1 VQPDSLR
8 LTERETMI
16 DRAVIL
22 TRELTVKAP
31 VKGSEFPGHL
41 LGLSFLKRAVLTA
54 LQGGVRKVVVL
65 HGPESAEK
73 VALLVRDNELKGVA
87 ERLLPMSVDRSSGL
101 PGALGGGTGG
111 ILVFAEETVFDP
123 RLTGVLAAGSTLP
136 ERCTGMAGLALCPE
150 SILPVFAEAVRQGEL
165 LPDLLER
172 FGWAPDRGKERVP
185 LPEGLY
191 SIFILSREDYA
202 EAEKLLLR
210 SVRKETDGF
219 VSRHLNRPVSLFL
232 SRLFTGLGI
241 SPNQISVG
249 NLALGLLGAWLTA
262 LGGDLNIL
270 VGALLFQ
277 VSSILDGSDGE
288 VAKLTFRSSERGSW
302 IDTLCDELT
311 CLAYFAALPVGLYRT
326 HHDAIYL
333 YLGVTT
339 LLFGALLY
347 FLMISYVRKSGK
359 GGSMLQLLEEFERAS
374 YEPGP
379 FGRISRVVSTLSFVV
394 RRDFFSFAIF
404 LLCLL
409 GRAPVIVWT
418 IGLMTP
424 AAAIYMAW
432 LSIRRRE
439 PGAAGREDT

>member
-1 VQPDSLR
+1 MGAR
-8 LTERETMI
+8 I
-16 DRAVIL
+16 
-22 TRELTVKAP
+22 K
-31 VKGSEFPGHL
+31 
-41 LGLSFLKRAVLTA
+41 
-54 LQGGVRKVVVL
+54 
-65 HGPESAEK
+65 
-73 VALLVRDNELKGVA
+73 
-87 ERLLPMSVDRSSGL
+87 
-101 PGALGGGTGG
+101 PGASDAGTAKLYVNGNVG
-111 ILVFAEETVFDP
+111 IGTTTPDAEFDI
-123 RLTGVLAAGSTLP
+123 AGSFKFD
-136 ERCTGMAGLALCPE
+136 G
-150 SILPVFAEAVRQGEL
+150 EA
-165 LPDLLER
+165 
-172 FGWAPDRGKERVP
+172 A
-185 LPEGLY
+185 
-191 SIFILSREDYA
+191 
-202 EAEKLLLR
+202 
-210 SVRKETDGF
+210 
-219 VSRHLNRPVSLFL
+219 
-232 SRLFTGLGI
+232 
-241 SPNQISVG
+241 
-249 NLALGLLGAWLTA
+249 
-262 LGGDLNIL
+262 
-270 VGALLFQ
+270 Q

-404 LLCLL
+404 ILCLL

-424 AAAIYMAW
+424 AAALYMAW

-439 PGAAGREDT
+439 PGDAGREGT